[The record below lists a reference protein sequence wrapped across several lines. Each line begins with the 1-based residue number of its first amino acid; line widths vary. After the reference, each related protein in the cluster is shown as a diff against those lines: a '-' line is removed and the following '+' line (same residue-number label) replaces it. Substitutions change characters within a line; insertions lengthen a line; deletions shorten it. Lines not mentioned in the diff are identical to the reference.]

1 MNPTEPNAAA
11 LRAQFAQACQRGL
24 RAREAAHAIGLS
36 EGAAMAAHVGLH
48 DQPLRAVPLQR
59 NWLALLQA
67 LQACGPLMALTRNA
81 STVHEKTGLYENL
94 SIEGQVVRVCGPDRE
109 LQLFLEH
116 WHAGFVVTQ
125 APDGTHGPM
134 QASLQFYDR
143 SGTAVHK
150 IYPRSAT
157 SLVAWAQVLNTW
169 IDPQQVPD
177 FVSTWRPAMAP
188 PERRTVSLACAPVS
202 QPLAC
207 SAVRTLLM
215 GAALDALPLR
225 IAVTS
230 PGCRQIHTGPVQRVE
245 PMEMRG
251 MVWLN
256 VLDPGFNLHLREDLV
271 TSVWLVEQPGDHG
284 SATSLNAFDADDGLM
299 ATFSAVHALGEHE
312 PAAWRALMAAVRET
326 DPKSMPI

>member
-1 MNPTEPNAAA
+1 MNPTEHNAAA
-11 LRAQFAQACQRGL
+11 WRAQFAQACQRGL

-36 EGAAMAAHVGLH
+36 EGAAMAAHVGFH
-48 DQPLRAVPLQR
+48 DQALRAVPLQR
-59 NWLALLQA
+59 DWPALLQA

-81 STVHEKTGLYENL
+81 STVHEKTGPYENL
-94 SIEGQVVRVCGPDRE
+94 SIEGQVARVCGPDRE

-134 QASLQFYDR
+134 QASLQFYDH

-169 IDPQQVPD
+169 IDPKQFPG
-177 FVSTWRPAMAP
+177 FVSTYQPAMAL
-188 PERRTVSLACAPVS
+188 PEHRVSLSDTPAC

-207 SAVRTLLM
+207 SAVHSLLM
-215 GAALDALPLR
+215 GAAIDALPLR

-230 PGCRQIHTGPVQRVE
+230 PGCRQIHNGLVQRVE
-245 PMEMRG
+245 PMSLRG

-256 VLDPGFNLHLREDLV
+256 VLDPGFNLHLREDLIA
-271 TSVWLVEQPGDHG
+271 TVWLTEQPGEHG
-284 SATSLNAFDADDGLM
+284 SVTSLKAFDADDGLM
-299 ATFSAVHALGEHE
+299 VTLSATHAPGEPE
-312 PAAWRALMAAVRET
+312 PAAWRTLMATLRET
-326 DPKSMPI
+326 DPKSVTA